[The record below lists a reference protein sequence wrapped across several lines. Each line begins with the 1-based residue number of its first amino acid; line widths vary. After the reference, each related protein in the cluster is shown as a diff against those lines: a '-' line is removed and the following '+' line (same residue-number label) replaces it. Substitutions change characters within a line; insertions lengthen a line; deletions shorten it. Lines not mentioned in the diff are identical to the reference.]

1 MTETD
6 AIKIFKKLLCVPK
19 DMIVKY
25 DSVTNKEQKEALE
38 KVYQAQQLAIAA
50 LVKQDAKEPVH
61 HDNCG
66 NPTLYTTRCP
76 KCFEIVEKSHL
87 GNVSWCRHC
96 GQKISWE

>member
-1 MTETD
+1 MTESE
-6 AIKIFKKLLCVPK
+6 AIRILDPE
-19 DMIVKY
+19 
-25 DSVTNKEQKEALE
+25 TTREALFGTSREEGIKLAEEACKVAVKAME
-38 KVYQAQQLAIAA
+38 KQE
-50 LVKQDAKEPVH
+50 AKETVH

-76 KCFEIVEKSHL
+76 KCFEIVEKSYL